1 MTTALKII
9 DIPNMAGVLTVLLED
24 LHELETK
31 DNLFE
36 NVATII
42 DEVDDALMNA
52 QSKLQEIKK
61 EEIVEE
67 VKPKLR
73 RETFENSSLLR
84 RVGLTKL
91 WNINI
96 YKKKTRLGGAPS
108 FCCSSSSSRCQ
119 RSIMLVQMQIL
130 IWQEVM
136 MLSLFRWW
144 SSC

>member
-1 MTTALKII
+1 MTTAFKII

-91 WNINI
+91 WNQ
-96 YKKKTRLGGAPS
+96 YLKKNKVGRRAFLLLLLVTVPVPKKHYVHARADADIDMAGGHA
-108 FCCSSSSSRCQ
+108 
-119 RSIMLVQMQIL
+119 
-130 IWQEVM
+130 
-136 MLSLFRWW
+136 LSV
-144 SSC
+144 

>member
-36 NVATII
+36 KVATII

-91 WNINI
+91 WNQ
-96 YKKKTRLGGAPS
+96 YFLKTRLGGAPS
-108 FCCSSSSSRCQ
+108 FCCSSSTSRCQ
-119 RSIMLVQMQIL
+119 RGIMLILVQMQIL

-136 MLSLFRWW
+136 LSLFRWW

>member
-73 RETFENSSLLR
+73 RETFENSSVLR

-91 WNINI
+91 WNH
-96 YKKKTRLGGAPS
+96 YLK
-108 FCCSSSSSRCQ
+108 
-119 RSIMLVQMQIL
+119 
-130 IWQEVM
+130 
-136 MLSLFRWW
+136 
-144 SSC
+144 

>member
-91 WNINI
+91 WNQ
-96 YKKKTRLGGAPS
+96 YLKKNKVGRRAFLLLLLVIVQVPEKHYVHACADTDMAGGHA
-108 FCCSSSSSRCQ
+108 
-119 RSIMLVQMQIL
+119 
-130 IWQEVM
+130 
-136 MLSLFRWW
+136 LSV
-144 SSC
+144 

>member
-36 NVATII
+36 KVATII

-91 WNINI
+91 WNQ
-96 YKKKTRLGGAPS
+96 YFLKTRLGGAPS
-108 FCCSSSSSRCQ
+108 FCCSSSTSRCQ
-119 RSIMLVQMQIL
+119 RGIMLILVQMQIL

-136 MLSLFRWW
+136 LSLFRWW
-144 SSC
+144 

>member
-36 NVATII
+36 DVATII

-61 EEIVEE
+61 AEIVEE

-84 RVGLTKL
+84 RVGLTL
-91 WNINI
+91 
-96 YKKKTRLGGAPS
+96 
-108 FCCSSSSSRCQ
+108 
-119 RSIMLVQMQIL
+119 
-130 IWQEVM
+130 E
-136 MLSLFRWW
+136 
-144 SSC
+144 

>member
-9 DIPNMAGVLTVLLED
+9 DIPDMAGVLTVLLED

-36 NVATII
+36 DVATII

-61 EEIVEE
+61 AEIVEE

-84 RVGLTKL
+84 RVGLTL
-91 WNINI
+91 
-96 YKKKTRLGGAPS
+96 
-108 FCCSSSSSRCQ
+108 
-119 RSIMLVQMQIL
+119 
-130 IWQEVM
+130 E
-136 MLSLFRWW
+136 
-144 SSC
+144 

>member
-84 RVGLTKL
+84 QVGLTKL
-91 WNINI
+91 WNQ
-96 YKKKTRLGGAPS
+96 YFKQKQGWEARLPSAAPRHRPGAKEAL
-108 FCCSSSSSRCQ
+108 CSCLCRC
-119 RSIMLVQMQIL
+119 RY
-130 IWQEVM
+130 
-136 MLSLFRWW
+136 
-144 SSC
+144 

>member
-24 LHELETK
+24 LPELETK

-36 NVATII
+36 KVATII

-96 YKKKTRLGGAPS
+96 YIKNKVGRRAFLLLLLVIVQVPKRHYVHAYADADADMAGGHA
-108 FCCSSSSSRCQ
+108 
-119 RSIMLVQMQIL
+119 
-130 IWQEVM
+130 
-136 MLSLFRWW
+136 LSV
-144 SSC
+144 

>member
-36 NVATII
+36 KVATII
-42 DEVDDALMNA
+42 DEVDDALLNA

-73 RETFENSSLLR
+73 RETFENSSVLR
-84 RVGLTKL
+84 RVGLIKL
-91 WNINI
+91 WNQ
-96 YKKKTRLGGAPS
+96 YKKKQGWEARLPSPAPRHRPGAREAL
-108 FCCSSSSSRCQ
+108 CSCLCRC
-119 RSIMLVQMQIL
+119 RY
-130 IWQEVM
+130 
-136 MLSLFRWW
+136 
-144 SSC
+144 